1 MVEIQDDNGWKFWTR
16 DAANH
21 PCSPLGAGI
30 QSTSTPAIYV
40 PGEKP
45 GVAGILSTST
55 PARWNIYATGGELRD
70 KDEQKSLK
78 VITLQ
83 GFLVIP
89 SPDMGRVTWNPS
101 NYEMKM
107 IFRTRPLKLT
117 RSTCSAAKWRCSSWP
132 DILDQAA
139 SKAVPMNMSSTQ
151 TVAAYSCWSQIFF
164 WYHRTCECSG
174 LEESFRRPTD
184 PTRDGPIWKM
194 PGVAIDVPA
203 TPSSNTNMPKAAQP
217 ERI

>member
-1 MVEIQDDNGWKFWTR
+1 MYQV
-16 DAANH
+16 
-21 PCSPLGAGI
+21 
-30 QSTSTPAIYV
+30 
-40 PGEKP
+40 KP

-89 SPDMGRVTWNPS
+89 SPDMWRVTWNPS

-151 TVAAYSCWSQIFF
+151 TVAAYSCWSAPYKSFF
-164 WYHRTCECSG
+164 WHHRTCEGSG
-174 LEESFRRPTD
+174 LKESFSRPTD

-203 TPSSNTNMPKAAQP
+203 TSKVTSLHHQNVPSDMPKATQL
-217 ERI
+217 ERIYVLNNTTLGLMLTKCWVHFNICSF

>member
-1 MVEIQDDNGWKFWTR
+1 MLNPW
-16 DAANH
+16 
-21 PCSPLGAGI
+21 CSKPSLLSPRCRYSVNLNTCNIHVCVPGEKPGVSGI
-30 QSTSTPAIYV
+30 LSTSTYVIYTCSIYVLYTCCTWFFTWYIYV

-89 SPDMGRVTWNPS
+89 SPDMWRVTWNPS

-151 TVAAYSCWSQIFF
+151 TVAAYT
-164 WYHRTCECSG
+164 Y
-174 LEESFRRPTD
+174 
-184 PTRDGPIWKM
+184 M
-194 PGVAIDVPA
+194 
-203 TPSSNTNMPKAAQP
+203 
-217 ERI
+217 